1 MNAVH
6 NPLPIQAGFVF
17 LGGFVILTFATLLGK
32 WLHSRQNGVPNPT
45 ITNLNARISSWW
57 MMLIAL
63 LFSFWFDHIG
73 ATVLFFLI
81 SFAALRE
88 FMTLIYRR
96 RSDHNT
102 IAACFYILLPLQYY
116 FVLTNWYGMFA
127 VFIPV
132 YAFLIL
138 PIISGLAGDTVGL
151 FERTAKI
158 QWGAMI
164 TIFCLSH
171 VPAIMTLDIPNFAD
185 RNILLLIFMIAVVQ
199 GSDVLQY
206 IFGMLFGKRKIM
218 PALSPNK
225 TVAGTVGGIATA
237 TLLAASLYWL
247 TPFTPLQAATIGF
260 ITCVMGFFGGL
271 VMSGIKRSYG
281 VKDWGKMINGHGGML
296 DRVDSICF
304 AAPVFFHLVRYY
316 WT

>member
-17 LGGFVILTFATLLGK
+17 FGFFVILTFATLFGQ
-32 WLHSRQNGVPNPT
+32 WLLKRQNNVPNAT
-45 ITNLNARISSWW
+45 ISNLNARIFSWW
-57 MMLIAL
+57 VMLIVL
-63 LFSFWFDHIG
+63 LFAFWFDQIG
-73 ATVLFFLI
+73 ATLLFFLI
-81 SFAALRE
+81 SFASLRE

-96 RSDHNT
+96 RSDHNA

-132 YAFLIL
+132 YAFLVL
-138 PIISGLAGDTVGL
+138 PIISGLSGDTVGL

-171 VPAIMTLDIPNFAD
+171 VPAIMTLDIPNFANK
-185 RNILLLIFMIAVVQ
+185 NILLLIFMITVVQ
-199 GSDVLQY
+199 SSDVLQY
-206 IFGMLFGKRKIM
+206 VFGQLFGKRKIM

-237 TLLAASLYWL
+237 TVLATGLYWL
-247 TPFTPLQAATIGF
+247 TPFTPFQAAVIGL
-260 ITCVMGFFGGL
+260 ITCMMGFFGGL

-281 VKDWGKMINGHGGML
+281 VKNWGKMINGHGGML